1 MELLDHLLSRGD
13 LVALDKG
20 KLIIQPASGAKVPA
34 SWLKKHGDA
43 LALALATRAN
53 TSLYKHIGYTVGAY
67 GKHKADGVTLQF
79 VNMATGE
86 EVYAIFNVNR
96 DRAQDSSKGKA
107 GAKLPAK
114 QFRVTKRME
123 MYKFW
128 LRTGLAEPKQRHLSE
143 FHVVMGRLK
152 SVLFTMSASGN
163 KADKNTIQAASVTST
178 GQHEKLGKSLGKT
191 WEKSGKSLGKIT
203 GSTKPEKP
211 IVTGLTGESNH
222 VSGEV
227 RLKLIRREGSKGA
240 LPASNTLNTHSTKN
254 TYSQVAP
261 QEQSI
266 DEWLSDYG

>member
-86 EVYAIFNVNR
+86 EAYGIFNANR
-96 DRAQDSSKGKA
+96 DRAQDSLKGKA
-107 GAKLPAK
+107 GTKLPAK
-114 QFRVTKRME
+114 QFRITE
-123 MYKFW
+123 NAGLYKFW
-128 LRTGLAEPKQRHLSE
+128 LRTGLEEPERKYLSE
-143 FHVVMGRLK
+143 FHRVMGRLK
-152 SVLFTMSASGN
+152 SVYFTMRFSDG
-163 KADKNTIQAASVTST
+163 KADKNTIQAANVTSIA
-178 GQHEKLGKSLGKT
+178 GHENRGEIGEKAGEKVGKNEGKKLGSANPANP
-191 WEKSGKSLGKIT
+191 SA
-203 GSTKPEKP
+203 
-211 IVTGLTGESNH
+211 TGLTDETNY
-222 VSGEV
+222 VSEKV
-227 RLKLIRREGSKGA
+227 RLKLISKKGSKDA
-240 LPASNTLNTHSTKN
+240 LHASNTLNTPNTKSTYN
-254 TYSQVAP
+254 EIAP